1 MARTGALSIIDIAH
15 VLKSLQK
22 DAILAIEE
30 TLHRRGDI
38 EKIMGQPLHLLEP
51 GSAAV
56 APKPPR
62 KRKKLSAKTVAL
74 PTSSP
79 VPDDKPVAG
88 PSVAARPPGP
98 ARASDGKPVMTK
110 NGVPTHLSAAGIL
123 KRASAAGSGA
133 ASPSTAGT
141 PTGKSAKAARE
152 AVFAQAQQCNV
163 CGVIPFHHPRT
174 CPEVQK
180 GTKQYVRAALVAS
193 PD

>member
-1 MARTGALSIIDIAH
+1 
-15 VLKSLQK
+15 
-22 DAILAIEE
+22 
-30 TLHRRGDI
+30 
-38 EKIMGQPLHLLEP
+38 MGQPLHLLEP

-88 PSVAARPPGP
+88 PSVAARPPGGP
-98 ARASDGKPVMTK
+98 ARASDGKPVVTK

-123 KRASAAGSGA
+123 KRASAAGSGG
-133 ASPSTAGT
+133 ASPATTGT
-141 PTGKSAKAARE
+141 PTGTSAKAARE

-180 GTKQYVRAALVAS
+180 GTKQYVRAALMAF